1 MAFNIFAAKRV
12 SCFGQYDR
20 IDDLITCKL
29 RREKRSV
36 HRQFLVDE
44 FHFSAV
50 WKCFD
55 PLFVWNFGTSSVRG
69 QCLSQVYVVRW
80 EKLRSG
86 MMSTLRTAPP
96 NFLARLSVDP
106 LVFISLFNLGNGAQA
121 RATIRIVWLVAPF
134 AVIIRCIPSGGL
146 QSARGTA
153 RSGRGVRSARP
164 VQSES

>member
-1 MAFNIFAAKRV
+1 MAFNIFTAERV

-50 WKCFD
+50 CKCFD
-55 PLFVWNFGTSSVRG
+55 PLFVWHFGTSSVRG

-86 MMSTLRTAPP
+86 MMSTLRNAPP
-96 NFLARLSVDP
+96 NFLARLSD
-106 LVFISLFNLGNGAQA
+106 GM
-121 RATIRIVWLVAPF
+121 R
-134 AVIIRCIPSGGL
+134 
-146 QSARGTA
+146 
-153 RSGRGVRSARP
+153 RP
-164 VQSES
+164 VSTGCVTLPMIDVLLSTRKGDRR